1 MRDDK
6 FVKSTLL
13 GTMACLGASL
23 EYSKQQNVALLAMM
37 KEVLA
42 LRETVKALDPTFSNV
57 LSQKRREKT
66 KQMDSQF
73 PQVAALPALLDEM
86 KQELKGLQQIF
97 SEQ

>member
-42 LRETVKALDPTFSNV
+42 LRETVKALDPSSLLCFRKSGE
-57 LSQKRREKT
+57 KRRK
-66 KQMDSQF
+66 KWIRSF
-73 PQVAALPALLDEM
+73 PRLPRCPLYST
-86 KQELKGLQQIF
+86 G
-97 SEQ
+97 

>member
-6 FVKSTLL
+6 FIKSTLL

-37 KEVLA
+37 NEVLA
-42 LRETVKALDPTFSNV
+42 LRETVKIFDPTFSNV

-66 KQMDSQF
+66 KEMDSQF

-97 SEQ
+97 SQQ